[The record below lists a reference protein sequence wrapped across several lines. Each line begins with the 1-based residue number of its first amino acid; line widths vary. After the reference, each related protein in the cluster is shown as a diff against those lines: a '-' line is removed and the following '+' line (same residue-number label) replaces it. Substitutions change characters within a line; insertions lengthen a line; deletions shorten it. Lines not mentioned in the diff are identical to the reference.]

1 MVHGESKVT
10 YPVVDELLPSGRRK
24 DLNFS
29 SMVLIARKPAV
40 DEGFSTAPEP
50 PLPPRRD
57 RFDIES
63 FDPRVETPLRWRW
76 ACVHKM
82 PDVVCP
88 RCKSDFPEG
97 MMVCVTCG
105 LCLSTMTDMRRACQ
119 VIRLEE
125 LASRI
130 GFNFTLDLIGDDV
143 ARGNTGAGTTRVK
156 SCLTVLRDHAKSY
169 MKQARKSGRTLI
181 QRFNEDPMFQYN
193 CAVQDITPQCL
204 DFIRD
209 LGRTEVPKLDRTAEE
224 IRSGKIR
231 QFKAKLCLVNDE
243 DSDELDVNKHILIWF
258 RNRFYRIGQFAAAY
272 AQFDL
277 QDRFTVLSFL
287 EKIWS
292 SDGLNG
298 DEVLE
303 DLLVF
308 IEENVSKPLQMRQ
321 GTGRRSLLPAPNISP
336 KDQQCTAPSF
346 LGGKIG
352 EEETIRLRSGMH
364 TTPDGPT
371 RSGRDGAWSIPV
383 THTAVIV
390 GQHLA
395 IGDLGTEQSR
405 RELLAIAEMRESG
418 LYFALIR
425 LPSVHDS

>member
-1 MVHGESKVT
+1 MT
-10 YPVVDELLPSGRRK
+10 W
-24 DLNFS
+24 
-29 SMVLIARKPAV
+29 A
-40 DEGFSTAPEP
+40 GFWGLVP
-50 PLPPRRD
+50 PLVSYIFLKFWGVGP
-57 RFDIES
+57 
-63 FDPRVETPLRWRW
+63 PLRSCIMKNVRCNPPTYE
-76 ACVHKM
+76 AF
-82 PDVVCP
+82 VVG
-88 RCKSDFPEG
+88 D
-97 MMVCVTCG
+97 
-105 LCLSTMTDMRRACQ
+105 
-119 VIRLEE
+119 
-125 LASRI
+125 
-130 GFNFTLDLIGDDV
+130 NFTLDLIGDDV

-321 GTGRRSLLPAPNISP
+321 GTGRRSLLPAPNQPQGSTMHRTVVP
-336 KDQQCTAPSF
+336 GWENWGRGDYSA
-346 LGGKIG
+346 
-352 EEETIRLRSGMH
+352 EEWNAYYSRWTDEEWERWRLEHSGHSYRS
-364 TTPDGPT
+364 DRGPT
-371 RSGRDGAWSIPV
+371 PGYWRPWN
-383 THTAVIV
+383 
-390 GQHLA
+390 
-395 IGDLGTEQSR
+395 
-405 RELLAIAEMRESG
+405 
-418 LYFALIR
+418 
-425 LPSVHDS
+425 